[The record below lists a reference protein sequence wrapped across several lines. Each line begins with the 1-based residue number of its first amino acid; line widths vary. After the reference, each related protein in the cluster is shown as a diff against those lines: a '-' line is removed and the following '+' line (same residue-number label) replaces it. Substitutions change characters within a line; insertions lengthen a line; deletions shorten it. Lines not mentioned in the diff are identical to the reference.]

1 MTLTQ
6 IRATYFRFKDKVL
19 TGAKPYSSDSV
30 EEVIRDAVGAE
41 LTMADILE
49 KFGKYMIVPSVVANR
64 RPMKLHVF
72 RRFDMIS
79 LILQQT
85 THCVVHSQH

>member
-6 IRATYFRFKDKVL
+6 IRATYFRMKDKVL
-19 TGAKPYSSDSV
+19 TGAKPYSSDLV
-30 EEVIRDAVGAE
+30 EKVIIDAVGAE

-49 KFGKYMIVPSVVANR
+49 KYGKYMILHTTVANR

-72 RRFDMIS
+72 RRFEA
-79 LILQQT
+79 LIALLRLRQT
-85 THCVVHSQH
+85 TLTLMN